1 MWWKQCGDKDS
12 KYYTQKSLWFQKD
25 ITWKYKSNT
34 SNTYP
39 FLFCLLQNKKYC
51 RTHYSFENKYYNQIT
66 KKMLVISYQFNIF
79 LWLFEFLL
87 FSLNSLFRLFYTVA
101 GQWRNFLM
109 WCNHSCTLLF
119 DRDWVGFNIKH
130 IGIPIFFY
138 NFAMTMQD
146 RNKKVFSMQECYLM
160 VVAVSYTT
168 SCSQLYVALTGLY
181 R

>member
-1 MWWKQCGDKDS
+1 
-12 KYYTQKSLWFQKD
+12 
-25 ITWKYKSNT
+25 
-34 SNTYP
+34 
-39 FLFCLLQNKKYC
+39 
-51 RTHYSFENKYYNQIT
+51 
-66 KKMLVISYQFNIF
+66 
-79 LWLFEFLL
+79 
-87 FSLNSLFRLFYTVA
+87 
-101 GQWRNFLM
+101 M

-130 IGIPIFFY
+130 IGIPFFFY

>member
-1 MWWKQCGDKDS
+1 
-12 KYYTQKSLWFQKD
+12 
-25 ITWKYKSNT
+25 
-34 SNTYP
+34 
-39 FLFCLLQNKKYC
+39 
-51 RTHYSFENKYYNQIT
+51 
-66 KKMLVISYQFNIF
+66 
-79 LWLFEFLL
+79 
-87 FSLNSLFRLFYTVA
+87 
-101 GQWRNFLM
+101 M